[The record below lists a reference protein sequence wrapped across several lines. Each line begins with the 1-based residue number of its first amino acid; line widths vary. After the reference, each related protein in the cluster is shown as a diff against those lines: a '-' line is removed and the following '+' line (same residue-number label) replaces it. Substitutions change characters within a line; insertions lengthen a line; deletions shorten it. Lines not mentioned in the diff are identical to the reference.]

1 MFVRRVGCRSIYC
14 NAACEKYVTTVDTI
28 CKLANMLRP
37 IDVGVKILLGVMAR
51 FAVNS
56 SEVVYPLGAVGIKVA
71 RDRFAYVAVNK
82 TGVFTI
88 YPPGRLLYVS
98 QNNG

>member
-1 MFVRRVGCRSIYC
+1 
-14 NAACEKYVTTVDTI
+14 
-28 CKLANMLRP
+28 MLRP

-88 YPPGRLLYVS
+88 YPPRRLLYVS
-98 QNNG
+98 Q